1 MVLEIITPKDA
12 LMAMRWYVL
21 STMTSRE
28 ESSRELLLSRFRQ
41 SPLAA
46 KLGQTLIPVEKV
58 TEVKRGKKVTVKR
71 KLFPGYIYIELEISP
86 EVIELVN
93 DVDGIIG
100 FLGDRE
106 HPAALSKDEADRIIA
121 IANAAD
127 EAQQRAAIVVVPYKE
142 GDKVKIKEGTFSGL
156 EGQIEAINH
165 QKGLLKVMITVF
177 GRQTPVEL
185 EVWQVEELT

>member
-1 MVLEIITPKDA
+1 
-12 LMAMRWYVL
+12 MRWYVL

-41 SPLAA
+41 SPLAP

-185 EVWQVEELT
+185 EVWQVEELA